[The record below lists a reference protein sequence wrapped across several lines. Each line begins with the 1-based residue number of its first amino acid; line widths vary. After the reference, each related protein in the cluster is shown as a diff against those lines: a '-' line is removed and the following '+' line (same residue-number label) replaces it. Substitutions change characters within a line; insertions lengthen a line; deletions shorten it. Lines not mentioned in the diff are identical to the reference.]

1 MIKWRNCYVSPATT
15 AVKILSFFLLQF
27 ALCDPPIPPSP
38 HPRPPAAAG
47 TNIKVHKL
55 AKYPLS
61 THLYIMFSQ
70 YCFIIFHFHN
80 LSKFFSIWFVSA
92 LHCRQAF
99 KSFKKFQKYFT
110 EILLRTQPKFNKALD
125 FFENSWIGGKYT
137 FTDMMQFCNNVLLLR
152 RGSFW
157 WIRISLCHHHLESI
171 VCLKESQLKSELMKI
186 IMAGPLL
193 YHIALPTI
201 CVDKEIRRSM
211 DTSGR
216 RPGDPTH
223 EWWDIYRLKMIRGEK
238 MVNNYYF

>member
-1 MIKWRNCYVSPATT
+1 M
-15 AVKILSFFLLQF
+15 
-27 ALCDPPIPPSP
+27 
-38 HPRPPAAAG
+38 
-47 TNIKVHKL
+47 
-55 AKYPLS
+55 
-61 THLYIMFSQ
+61 
-70 YCFIIFHFHN
+70 
-80 LSKFFSIWFVSA
+80 SA
-92 LHCRQAF
+92 LYCRGAF

-110 EILLRTQPKFNKALD
+110 EILLRTQPKFNKELD
-125 FFENSWIGGKYT
+125 FFETCDQPLSSWIGGNT
-137 FTDMMQFCNNVLLLR
+137 HPLMQFYNNVLLLQ
-152 RGSFW
+152 RGSFQL
-157 WIRISLCHHHLESI
+157 IIISLCHHHLEST

-216 RPGDPTH
+216 QPGDPTH

>member
-1 MIKWRNCYVSPATT
+1 MTRFLW
-15 AVKILSFFLLQF
+15 LSRRYCSKDTFDVLLQF

-92 LHCRQAF
+92 LHCREAF

-125 FFENSWIGGKYT
+125 FFEKSWIGGKYT

-201 CVDKEIRRSM
+201 CVDKKIRRSTPAGWSNTWM
-211 DTSGR
+211 MGHLSFKDDQR
-216 RPGDPTH
+216 RENG
-223 EWWDIYRLKMIRGEK
+223 K
-238 MVNNYYF
+238 